1 MRKRLIRR
9 LSLLLIPPLGCL
21 IIRFLYITNRKRWH
35 IKGELP
41 ETPVVVAFWHA
52 ELLLAPFIYKKVAPG
67 RHVDVMISEH
77 FDGELIAKT
86 MRYFD
91 IGAIRGSSSRGAAKA
106 LIQAIRKIKDE
117 GTDVAI
123 TPDGPKGPRHTLS
136 DGIVAIA
143 QKTGAPIVIFNY
155 RPSKY
160 RQAKSWDRFL
170 IPLPFGSIDF
180 FCSEPIYIDD
190 MEPEEAKKL
199 IRERMLE
206 HAI

>member
-1 MRKRLIRR
+1 MRKRLLRR
-9 LSLLLIPPLGCL
+9 LSLIVIPPLGRF
-21 IIRFLYITNRKRWH
+21 IIWFLYLTNRKRWH
-35 IKGELP
+35 IEGRLP
-41 ETPVVVAFWHA
+41 DTPVVVAFWHA
-52 ELLLAPFIYKKVAPG
+52 ELLLAPFIYRKVAPG
-67 RHVDVMISEH
+67 RHIDVMISEH

-86 MRYFD
+86 MEFFG
-91 IGAIRGSSSRGAAKA
+91 IGSIRGSSSKGAAKA

-117 GTDVAI
+117 GGDVAI

-143 QKTGAPIVIFNY
+143 RKTGAPVVIFNY
-155 RPSKY
+155 RPSRY

-170 IPLPFGSIDF
+170 IPLPFGTIDF
-180 FCSEPIYIDD
+180 FCSEPIYISD
-190 MEPEEAKKL
+190 MEPETAKKV

>member
-21 IIRFLYITNRKRWH
+21 IIRLLYITNRKRWH

-41 ETPVVVAFWHA
+41 DTPVVVAFWHA

-67 RHVDVMISEH
+67 RRVDVMISEH
-77 FDGELIAKT
+77 FDGELIART
-86 MRYFD
+86 MRYFG

-143 QKTGAPIVIFNY
+143 QKSGSPIVIFNY

-160 RQAKSWDRFL
+160 KQAKSWDRFL
-170 IPLPFGSIDF
+170 IPLPFGTIDF

-190 MEPEEAKKL
+190 MGPEEAKKL
-199 IRERMLE
+199 IRERMIE

>member
-9 LSLLLIPPLGCL
+9 LSLFLIPPLGCL

-35 IKGELP
+35 IKGKLP
-41 ETPVVVAFWHA
+41 DTPVVVAFWHA

-86 MRYFD
+86 MRFFD

-106 LIQAIRKIKDE
+106 LIQAIRKIKVE

-143 QKTGAPIVIFNY
+143 RKTGAPVVIFNY

-160 RQAKSWDRFL
+160 KQAKSWDRFL
-170 IPLPFGSIDF
+170 IPMPFGTIDF
-180 FCSEPIYIDD
+180 FCSEPIYISD
-190 MEPEEAKKL
+190 MEPEEAKTL

-206 HAI
+206 HAV